1 MKILFASLIALTLL
15 GQAYGFE
22 TAQSVTATAIT
33 TVPFTITAPGNYYL
47 PADLTSTSPGVA
59 ITINANEVVLDLNG
73 RSLIADGA
81 AKSPNVGIGIAVL
94 NHEDVVIQ
102 NGDIDKFGNIGIL
115 IDATDK
121 KKEHNQK
128 NDVRRVNF
136 NSDQIGVL
144 IVSGS
149 IDLVENCEFDGGSIG
164 IYDVA
169 SLGGDRFQQDNFE
182 NQQGAEALNM
192 GVGFVS
198 TPGNGVLVEDC
209 FFTDAQTAGA
219 ILQGTQDRLRF
230 NSFAHN
236 GATHIGGLSLGLADT

>member
-1 MKILFASLIALTLL
+1 MKPLFASLIALALL
-15 GQAYGFE
+15 GSAHAFE
-22 TAQSVTATAIT
+22 TAQSVTATPIT
-33 TVPFTITAPGNYYL
+33 SVPFTITAPGNYYL
-47 PADLTSTSPGVA
+47 PDDLTSTSPGVA
-59 ITINANEVVLDLNG
+59 ILINANEVVLDLNG
-73 RSLIADGA
+73 RSLIAKGA
-81 AKSPNVGIGIAVL
+81 PANANVGIGIAVL
-94 NHEDVVIQ
+94 NHEDVIIQ
-102 NGDIDKFGNIGIL
+102 NGDIDKFGAYGIL

-149 IDLVENCEFDGGSIG
+149 IDVVENCEFDGGSIG

-182 NQQGAEALNM
+182 NQQGVEALNM
-192 GVGFVS
+192 GIGFLS

-236 GATHIGGLSLGLADT
+236 GATHIGGISLGLADN